1 MARLIPA
8 GLLMLAV
15 ATRPAAAAELL
26 PVQEIQLV
34 QSALRVL
41 GHLDEPVD
49 GIDGRKTREALAA
62 AAIDLGWPRIPQ
74 EIDRDV
80 ADDLNRAA
88 AQAVAQLLGITVDG
102 RWIVSS
108 GDPISD
114 LIACSDPVSPAAV
127 IDGLVEVFSATGDV
141 SILLLEDGRL
151 VPLPPEGRP
160 AQSEAHGFRVAGPDS
175 LETLTEGDVAL
186 WRRCP
191 AD

>member
-1 MARLIPA
+1 VRLAWASA
-8 GLLMLAV
+8 GLAVCLAGPQAL
-15 ATRPAAAAELL
+15 ATELL
-26 PVQEIQLV
+26 PVQEVQLV

-41 GHLDEPVD
+41 GHLHEPVD
-49 GIDGRKTREALAA
+49 GIDGRKTREALAV

-74 EIDRDV
+74 EIDRGV

-88 AQAVAQLLGITVDG
+88 GAELARLLGAAVDG

-108 GDPISD
+108 GDPIGD
-114 LIACSDPVSPAAV
+114 LIACADPQVPAVV
-127 IDGLVEVFSATGDV
+127 IDGLVERFSVTGDV
-141 SILLLEDGRL
+141 SILLLEGARL

-160 AQSEAHGFRVAGPDS
+160 ADSEVHGFRVAGPDS
-175 LETLTEGDVAL
+175 LETLTEGDATQ